1 MPAWGYAFRIVT
13 LQAGTG
19 GPGRPVQCGCRF
31 EGEWKCVY
39 RFYLGVAMPADF
51 STEAFEAVSA
61 PARPPLLTFPE
72 PLASLMK
79 NRARHPLGTQFGI
92 TNFGVNL
99 TYLPPG
105 SISAPRHS
113 HSHQDEFVYILEGTP
128 ILVTSSGETPLRPG
142 MCAGFKARSG
152 NAHHLLNRSETMAV
166 YLEMGDRSAGDVVT
180 YPDDDIKIDKMPD
193 GRLQVVRK
201 DGSPF

>member
-1 MPAWGYAFRIVT
+1 MPKEFSA
-13 LQAGTG
+13 
-19 GPGRPVQCGCRF
+19 
-31 EGEWKCVY
+31 
-39 RFYLGVAMPADF
+39 VAI
-51 STEAFEAVSA
+51 EAVSA
-61 PARPPLLTFPE
+61 PARAPVFTFPE

-79 NRARHPLGTQFGI
+79 GRTRHPLGNPFGL

-99 TYLPPG
+99 TSLPPG

-128 ILVTSSGETPLRPG
+128 VLVTNAGETSLRPG
-142 MCAGFKARSG
+142 MCAGFKAGGGDS
-152 NAHHLLNRSETMAV
+152 HHLRNTSNTTVV
-166 YLEMGDRSAGDVVT
+166 YLEIGDRTAGDVVT
-180 YPDDDIKIDKMPD
+180 YPDDDVQIVKTQD